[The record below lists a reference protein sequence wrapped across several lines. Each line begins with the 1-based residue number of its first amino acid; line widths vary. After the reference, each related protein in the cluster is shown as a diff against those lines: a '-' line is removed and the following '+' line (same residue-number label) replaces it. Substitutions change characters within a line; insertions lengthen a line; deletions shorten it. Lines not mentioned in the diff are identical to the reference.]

1 MHVHGLEQVLLGHY
15 GQIAGSDWRWTC
27 SGADFMVG
35 GMCHEWDVQDYI
47 AGTTGRRHQ
56 DVVWMLQPRVGS
68 GVARIDPLHFLA
80 GYRKN

>member
-35 GMCHEWDVQDYI
+35 DMCHEWDVQDISQAPLVEGIKTSFGCYSP
-47 AGTTGRRHQ
+47 
-56 DVVWMLQPRVGS
+56 VWAPGLQE
-68 GVARIDPLHFLA
+68 
-80 GYRKN
+80 